1 MTPAKQ
7 IIYDKEARDALKRG
21 VDALAKTVTVT
32 LGPKGRNVAIDRTW
46 APPIVLHD
54 GVSVAKEVWLKD
66 PFENMGAQLVKQV
79 SSQTNDRAGDGTT
92 TATLLAQ
99 SLIGAGLA
107 LMDDGVN
114 PMTLKKGM
122 DRAKEDIV
130 AKIKDLAKEIS
141 TNEEIEQVATI
152 SSADPAVGKIIAT
165 AMKKIGK
172 DGILSVDDGSK
183 HVIEVEYKDGMEFE
197 KGFVSNAFVT
207 DPQRMEAVV
216 DRPYILVTDH
226 EIISGGDLRW
236 LKKWN
241 EETNR
246 VDLVIICGGID
257 GDALRTLTFNKLHG
271 NLKCLAIVAPAFAA
285 RREQLLQDIAILT
298 GGTYI
303 SKEIYKSLDEVSTD
317 LLGQA
322 DGVVAGEH
330 FTRIIGGH
338 GSPDAIQ
345 KRIEQIR
352 EEVKRAEGKDFEQ
365 SKLKERLAKLSS
377 GVAVI
382 KVGAMTEVE
391 MEEKKERVID
401 AVAATKS
408 AVEEGVLPGGGVAL
422 LRIGK
427 DLVKNLDS
435 FSKKDASLGY
445 KLVLDVLC
453 KPATMLLQNAGYDDK
468 EIEGILKKISDSDNK
483 ALGFNVES
491 EEYEDFYN
499 TGVLDPAKVTRLALE
514 NAVSVASMVLTTDS
528 LVTEIPDPKLYN
540 VNP

>member
-7 IIYDKEARDALKRG
+7 IIYDKEAREALKRG

-32 LGPKGRNVAIDRTW
+32 LGPKGRNVALDRTW
-46 APPIVLHD
+46 APPTVLHD
-54 GVSVAKEVWLKD
+54 GVSVAKEIWLPD

-99 SLIGAGLA
+99 SLITEGLK
-107 LMDDGVN
+107 LMDQGVN

-122 DRAKEDIV
+122 DKAKEDVV

-172 DGILSVDDGSK
+172 EGILSVDDGSR

-197 KGFVSNAFVT
+197 KGFVSNSFVT
-207 DPQRMEAVV
+207 DPQRMEASVE
-216 DRPYILVTDH
+216 RPFILITDH
-226 EIISGGDLRW
+226 ELISGGDLRW

-246 VDLVIICGGID
+246 VDMVIICGGID

-271 NLKCLAIVAPAFAA
+271 NLKCVAIVAPAFAA
-285 RREQLLQDIAILT
+285 RREQLLQDLAVLT
-298 GGTYI
+298 GGTYV
-303 SKEIYKSLDEVSTD
+303 SKEVFKSLDEVETRH
-317 LLGQA
+317 LGQA
-322 DGVVAGEH
+322 DGVVVGEH
-330 FTRIIGGH
+330 FTRIIGGK
-338 GSPDAIQ
+338 GDPAEISDRIAQIQ
-345 KRIEQIR
+345 
-352 EEVKRAEGKDFEQ
+352 EEIKRADGKDFEQ
-365 SKLKERLAKLSS
+365 LKLKERLAKLAS

-391 MEEKKERVID
+391 MAEKKERVID

-422 LRIGK
+422 LRIQQELGK
-427 DLVKNLDS
+427 NPASLT
-435 FSKKDASLGY
+435 KKDALQGY
-445 KLVLDVLC
+445 NLVLEVLS
-453 KPATMLLQNAGYDDK
+453 KPATMLLRNAGYTEE
-468 EIEGILKKISDSDNK
+468 EINQKIEEIRANSNP
-483 ALGFNVES
+483 AVGFNVET
-491 EEYEDFYN
+491 EELEDFYKS
-499 TGVLDPAKVTRLALE
+499 GVLDPAKVTRLALE

-528 LVTEIPDPKLYN
+528 LVTEIPDPKVYN
-540 VNP
+540 LNN

>member
-7 IIYDKEARDALKRG
+7 ITYGKEAREALKRG

-46 APPIVLHD
+46 APPVVLHD

-79 SSQTNDRAGDGTT
+79 SAQTNDKAGDGTT

-99 SLIGAGLA
+99 SLIGQGLE
-107 LMDDGVN
+107 LMDQGVN

-122 DRAKEDIV
+122 DLAKEDIV
-130 AKIKDLAKEIS
+130 AKIKALAKEIS

-165 AMKKIGK
+165 AMKRIGK

-197 KGFVSNAFVT
+197 KGYVSNSFVT
-207 DPQRMEAVV
+207 DAQRMEAHI
-216 DRPYILVTDH
+216 DRPYILITDH
-226 EIISGGDLRW
+226 DLISGGDLRW

-241 EETNR
+241 EGTNR

-271 NLKCLAIVAPAFAA
+271 NLKCLAVVAPAFAA
-285 RREQLLQDIAILT
+285 RREQLLQDIAVLT

-303 SKEIYKSLDEVSTD
+303 SKEIYKSLDEVNVD

-322 DGVVAGEH
+322 DSVVSSDH
-330 FTRIIGGH
+330 TTRIIGGC
-338 GSPDAIQ
+338 GSPQDIQ
-345 KRIEQIR
+345 DRIKQIQ
-352 EEVKRAEGKDFEQ
+352 EEIKRADGKDFEQ
-365 SKLKERLAKLSS
+365 QKLKERLAKLSS

-401 AVAATKS
+401 AVSATKS

-422 LRIGK
+422 LRIGRELR
-427 DLVKNLDS
+427 DNPRAIAR
-435 FSKKDASLGY
+435 KDALLGY
-445 KLVLDVLC
+445 KLVLDVLS
-453 KPATMLLQNAGYDDK
+453 KPATMILINAGYDEK
-468 EIEGILKKISDSDNK
+468 EIAEMLEKILKDANP
-483 ALGFNVES
+483 ATGFNVES
-491 EEYEDFYN
+491 EEYEDFYE

-528 LVTEIPDPKLYN
+528 LITEIPDTKSCN
-540 VNP
+540 VNT